1 VEWEEVWITEES
13 APWPVRM
20 QEQERM
26 GRCARDGDAVGDA
39 GGDAARVGEGV

>member
-1 VEWEEVWITEES
+1 VEWEEVWITEED

-26 GRCARDGDAVGDA
+26 GEVCT
-39 GGDAARVGEGV
+39 